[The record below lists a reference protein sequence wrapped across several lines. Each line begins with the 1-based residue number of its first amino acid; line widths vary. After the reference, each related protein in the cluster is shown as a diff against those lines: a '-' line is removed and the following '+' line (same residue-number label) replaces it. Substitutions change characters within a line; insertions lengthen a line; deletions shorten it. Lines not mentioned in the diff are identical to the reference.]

1 MVCTGTL
8 PFQIMVKDKA
18 NKGALGLMLLV
29 ID

>member
-1 MVCTGTL
+1 MVCTL

-18 NKGALGLMLLV
+18 NNKGALGLMLLV